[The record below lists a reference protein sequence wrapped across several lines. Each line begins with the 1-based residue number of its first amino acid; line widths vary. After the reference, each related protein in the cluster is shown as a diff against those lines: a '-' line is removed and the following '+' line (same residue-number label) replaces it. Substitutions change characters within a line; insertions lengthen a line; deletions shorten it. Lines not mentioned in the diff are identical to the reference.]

1 MDNLGVWNREKNQF
15 LISTKIIANCL
26 SNGGITCLG
35 SEHRRYWSSSL
46 KFYAIFPFHFVWKK
60 KKELKEKKQYV
71 RRNLMFSYVHKYCFT
86 EVCRKRG
93 QRFKSLLLAGFLFGE
108 LEQK

>member
-1 MDNLGVWNREKNQF
+1 MSRIRTSEVLVIIPEVLRN
-15 LISTKIIANCL
+15 ISFSFCM
-26 SNGGITCLG
+26 
-35 SEHRRYWSSSL
+35 E
-46 KFYAIFPFHFVWKK
+46 K

-108 LEQK
+108 LERK

>member
-1 MDNLGVWNREKNQF
+1 MSRIR
-15 LISTKIIANCL
+15 ISEVLVIIPEVLRNISFSFCM
-26 SNGGITCLG
+26 
-35 SEHRRYWSSSL
+35 E
-46 KFYAIFPFHFVWKK
+46 K
-60 KKELKEKKQYV
+60 KKELTAFSPYV